1 MALSKDKIQ
10 KYFFRLIQSR
20 IRILMN
26 HGFYGLLLMNAKLSI
41 DENVETAYTDGKRI
55 VFGTKFLDS
64 LRDNEIDFILMHE
77 ILHIAL
83 RHCVRGKEKDNE
95 LFNIACDIVVNSNIL
110 KSNNMNIN
118 SITLK
123 QYGEAM
129 HVAPNKR
136 EGYLYTAEEVY
147 EMLLSNNKRN
157 ASSGNKQK
165 NVSIDDHSKW
175 NPNIV
180 DNKEWI
186 QKVINAKNNIQ
197 NRRLAGEQASNIPSG
212 IERMYNELVKSKVD
226 WKTILCDFV
235 QETVCDYSFSPP
247 DRRFSEEVFFLPDF
261 NDTEKEVKNIL
272 FMVDTSG
279 SIKNDAIIE
288 AFSEVKGAI
297 DQFNGKLQGYLGFF
311 DAQVIPPVQ
320 FESVDDLLKIKP
332 YGGGGTRFDIIF
344 EYINNNMQDNLPK
357 CIIILTDGY
366 AEFPN
371 EAIANNIPVLW
382 IISNSDVTPPWG
394 KIVKIDSK

>member
-20 IRILMN
+20 IRILIN

-64 LRDNEIDFILMHE
+64 LKDSEIDFILMHE

-83 RHCVRGKEKDNE
+83 RHCNRGKEKDNE

-110 KSNNMNIN
+110 KSNKMNIN
-118 SITLK
+118 SITLT

-129 HVAPNKR
+129 HVAQYNK

-147 EMLLSNNKRN
+147 EMLLSNNKI
-157 ASSGNKQK
+157 SSSKGK
-165 NVSIDDHSKW
+165 NNNDTFIDDHSKW
-175 NPNIV
+175 NSNIK

-197 NRRLAGEQASNIPSG
+197 ERHLADEQAGNIPLC
-212 IERMYNELVKSKVD
+212 IQRMYDELVKSKVD
-226 WKTILCDFV
+226 WRTILCDFV

-247 DRRFSEEVFFLPDF
+247 DRRFQDEDFFLPDY
-261 NDTEKEVKNIL
+261 NDTEKEVTNIL

-279 SIKNDAIIE
+279 SIKKLTSIFFSNKGFVNSIAHSNCPATSSPPSVVTSCLFSGTIQTACGRNLSAISCI
-288 AFSEVKGAI
+288 SLVIAI
-297 DQFNGKLQGYLGFF
+297 SRFNLVRG
-311 DAQVIPPVQ
+311 
-320 FESVDDLLKIKP
+320 
-332 YGGGGTRFDIIF
+332 
-344 EYINNNMQDNLPK
+344 N
-357 CIIILTDGY
+357 IL
-366 AEFPN
+366 
-371 EAIANNIPVLW
+371 IASTSASFI
-382 IISNSDVTPPWG
+382 
-394 KIVKIDSK
+394 